1 MNFKAYQNEI
11 IALVALCVML
21 FAFIYKQSHI
31 PAQESTEASGVSTL
45 YELKEVIALKKV
57 WADKKTS
64 KKVMKLKTLVSPSKV
79 KWEKKSNKV
88 TAKFSNLSSNEL
100 NKIITSLLN
109 LAISIQKLDIKKSGA
124 SYSMEFK
131 CKW

>member
-11 IALVALCVML
+11 IALAAICVML
-21 FAFIYKQSHI
+21 LAFIYKQNHI
-31 PAQESTEASGVSTL
+31 PVQEASEASSASAL

-64 KKVMKLKTLVSPSKV
+64 KKVMKLKTLVAPSKV

-100 NKIITSLLN
+100 NKITTSLLN
-109 LAISIQKLDIKKSGA
+109 LAISIQKLDIKKSGS
-124 SYSMEFK
+124 SYSMELK

>member
-11 IALVALCVML
+11 IALAALFVML
-21 FAFIYKQSHI
+21 MAFIYKQSHI
-31 PAQESTEASGVSTL
+31 PVQESSEASGLSTL

-64 KKVMKLKTLVSPSKV
+64 KKVMKLKALVSPSKV

-100 NKIITSLLN
+100 NKITTTLLN
-109 LAISIQKLDIKKSGA
+109 LAVSIQKLDIKKSGS
-124 SYSMEFK
+124 SYSMELK

>member
-11 IALVALCVML
+11 IALAALFVML
-21 FAFIYKQSHI
+21 MAFIYKQSHI
-31 PAQESTEASGVSTL
+31 PVQESSEASGLSTL

-64 KKVMKLKTLVSPSKV
+64 KKVMKLKALVSPSKV
-79 KWEKKSNKV
+79 KWEKKSNKI

-100 NKIITSLLN
+100 NKITTSLLN
-109 LAISIQKLDIKKSGA
+109 LAISIQKLNIKKSGS